1 MSRPRAALLPLLG
14 ALLLGG
20 CGDARE
26 GGAAPR
32 GGESAP
38 AATEAGPTPYAAPEG
53 FALPFRTEVPE
64 GLRAEPVTLD
74 DEDGIRFVAH
84 PGGTRADSAYV
95 YVFVYPPGTSEAAAR
110 ETVRAIAERVRV
122 PGNRTEL
129 EPARTL
135 PWAVVEYPI
144 YGMGTVREPLRGWVA
159 LGAHGGRWFHVVSQ
173 YPEDLETWFTP
184 RARHLLDAWRWG
196 DAGRPLSPP

>member
-1 MSRPRAALLPLLG
+1 MSRRRAALLPLLG

-26 GGAAPR
+26 EGAAPR
-32 GGESAP
+32 DGEAASAAPGAAP
-38 AATEAGPTPYAAPEG
+38 APYASPEG
-53 FALPFRTEVPE
+53 FALAFRTELPE

-110 ETVRAIAERVRV
+110 ETVRTIAERVRV
-122 PGNRTEL
+122 PGDRSEL
-129 EPARTL
+129 EPARTP

-144 YGMGTVREPLRGWVA
+144 HGTGTLREPLRGRVA
-159 LGAHGGRWFHVVSQ
+159 LGTHGGRWFHVVVQ
-173 YPEDLETWFTP
+173 HPEDMEAWFTP

-196 DAGRPLSPP
+196 GTGTPLSPP